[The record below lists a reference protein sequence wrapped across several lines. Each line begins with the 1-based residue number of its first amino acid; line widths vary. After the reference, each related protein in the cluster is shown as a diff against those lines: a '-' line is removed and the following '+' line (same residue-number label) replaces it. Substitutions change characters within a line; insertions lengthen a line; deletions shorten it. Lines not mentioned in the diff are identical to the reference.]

1 MTIDPASER
10 GAHALARLARE
21 RIAWFTSVTP
31 QGQPQT
37 LPVWFL
43 WDDGEVLVYSFRRAV
58 RNRNVA
64 DNPRVSFHL
73 ADDGQGDDLVILEGE
88 ARIDR
93 STPAARDNP
102 AYLAKHAEWLAEY
115 GWTPE
120 SFSEEYP
127 VPIRLRPTKV
137 RGV

>member
-102 AYLAKHAEWLAEY
+102 AYLAKYAEWLAEY

>member
-1 MTIDPASER
+1 MAIDAASKR
-10 GAHALARLARE
+10 GRRVLERLATD

-31 QGQPQT
+31 AGQPQT

-43 WDDGEVLVYSFRRAV
+43 WENDEVLIYSATNAV

-64 DNPRVSFHL
+64 ANPHVSFHL
-73 ADDGQGDDLVILEGE
+73 ADDGEGNDLVILEGE
-88 ARIDR
+88 ARIDER
-93 STPAARDNP
+93 TPPATEHH
-102 AYLAKHAEWLAEY
+102 AYLARYDDWLASY
-115 GWTPE
+115 GWTAE
-120 SFSEEYP
+120 YFSSQYS